1 MKLGK
6 LLNSSKKRNFR
17 NDGLFHMIYAEQST
31 NFLVNFEDSQHS
43 LAANPDLKIYMNRKI
58 NK

>member
-17 NDGLFHMIYAEQST
+17 NDGLFHMIYAGQST

>member
-43 LAANPDLKIYMNRKI
+43 LAANQRKLALYL
-58 NK
+58 